1 MPDTASPGPAEQ
13 LARTPAATSNGAI
26 LAVEDLTVAFGGLK
40 ALDGVS
46 LSIAA
51 GEITGLIGPNGSGKS
66 TLVNTVSGQLPVRGG
81 RIRLRGGDV
90 TGRRPDRIVRAGMAR
105 TYQIPRVPPTLT
117 VEEVLSVP
125 LLYAGRDRHR
135 LPGLGDAA
143 SIAAFCGLGPL
154 FRRFCGDLSV
164 TDLRR
169 LEIARAL
176 ACAPDLL
183 LLDEAMAGLSHEDSV
198 QVMGLI
204 RNVHEQGISIVI
216 IEHLMR
222 VITSLC
228 HRVVVLN
235 NGRLLAEGAP
245 ATVLADQAV
254 REAYLGK
261 GFAS

>member
-1 MPDTASPGPAEQ
+1 MPDTGTPDAGAAG
-13 LARTPAATSNGAI
+13 ARADI
-26 LAVEDLTVAFGGLK
+26 LSIRDLTVAFGGLK

-81 RIRLRGGDV
+81 RVHLEREDV
-90 TGRRPDRIVRAGMAR
+90 TGRRPDLIVRSGLAR
-105 TYQIPRVPPTLT
+105 TYQIPRVPPALT

-125 LLYAGRDRHR
+125 LLYAGRERHR
-135 LPGLGDAA
+135 LEGLDNAA
-143 SIAAFCGLGPL
+143 AIAAFCGLGPL
-154 FRRFCGDLSV
+154 FRRRCGDLSV

-176 ACAPDLL
+176 ACAPKLL

-198 QVMGLI
+198 DVMALI
-204 RNVHEQGISIVI
+204 RDVHARGISIVI

-222 VITSLC
+222 VITTLC

-245 ATVLADQAV
+245 AAVLADGAV
-254 REAYLGK
+254 REAYLGM
-261 GFAS
+261 GFAQ